1 MKSYK
6 LLFLYTLKNTESN
19 CHWKKIR
26 NYNLLYY
33 SWEYF
38 SSVQTEDMK
47 LFFWGHET
55 FQTEKL
61 HQLELWFRGNYMRK
75 HLPES

>member
-47 LFFWGHET
+47 LFFEDMKH
-55 FQTEKL
+55 FKL
-61 HQLELWFRGNYMRK
+61 RNFTN
-75 HLPES
+75 